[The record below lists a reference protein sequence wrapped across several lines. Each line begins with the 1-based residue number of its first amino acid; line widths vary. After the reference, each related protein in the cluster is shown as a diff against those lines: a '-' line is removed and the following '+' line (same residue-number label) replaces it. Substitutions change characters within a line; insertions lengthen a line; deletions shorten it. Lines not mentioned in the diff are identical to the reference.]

1 MKKRAETTFFDKS
14 FDNISFAANLG
25 RELNDHFDVDF
36 GFAVVERAPSA
47 SELFMNGPHL
57 VTQRFEVGNTNLSS
71 EESTNFEVTL
81 NYNNDG
87 AYSSFTMYRNSIDN
101 YIYLLD
107 ESEEEHEEHDE
118 EHEEGHDD
126 HEGLTL
132 ANFMQQNAEFEGLE
146 FQVGRMIE
154 LASGTLDIRYSRDEV
169 SATFDDGHDVPRIT
183 PARNTYSLAYSK
195 DTMVFKLMLKDVD
208 KQSDVAEGET
218 STDGYQM
225 LNARL
230 TKVFDLGNSNLSV
243 SIFGNN
249 LLDEVARNHT
259 SYVKSEVPLPGRN
272 YGVKFN
278 LTF

>member
-1 MKKRAETTFFDKS
+1 M
-14 FDNISFAANLG
+14 
-25 RELNDHFDVDF
+25 
-36 GFAVVERAPSA
+36 ERAPSA
-47 SELFMNGPHL
+47 TELFMNGPHL
-57 VTQRFEVGNTNLSS
+57 ATQRFEVGNTNLAA
-71 EESTNFEVTL
+71 EESTNFEFTV
-81 NYNNDG
+81 NYNNEG
-87 AYSSFTMYRNSIDN
+87 AYSSFTMYRNSVDN
-101 YIYLLD
+101 YIYLMD
-107 ESEEEHEEHDE
+107 ESEEEHE

-132 ANFMQQNAEFEGLE
+132 ANFMQQNAEFEGVEL
-146 FQVGRMIE
+146 QVGRMFE
-154 LASGTLDIRYSRDEV
+154 LASGTLDLRYSRDEV

-183 PARNTYSLAYSK
+183 PARNIYSLAYSK
-195 DTMVFKLMLKDVD
+195 DSMIFKLMLKDVD
-208 KQSDVAEGET
+208 KQSDVGKGET
-218 STDGYQM
+218 TTDGYQM

-249 LLDEVARNHT
+249 LLDEVARNHS